1 MVILLLIIS
10 ETCWSYWLKVLLH
23 FQYSL
28 VILVLIY
35 LEIIQILHH
44 QLQQEQITVLKSHLN
59 TIKIIIDSVNDLPT
73 AITNLVNDR
82 NELNYN
88 LIINLLVW
96 KSINDL
102 IGE

>member
-1 MVILLLIIS
+1 MIIIF
-10 ETCWSYWLKVLLH
+10 LKE
-23 FQYSL
+23 SL
-28 VILVLIY
+28 KYKLDR
-35 LEIIQILHH
+35 
-44 QLQQEQITVLKSHLN
+44 ITVLKSHLN

-73 AITNLVNDR
+73 SITNLVNDR